1 MASLEDL
8 RRGVEYRLI
17 QDYRLRNCIMGNA
30 ELSKALN
37 AERKASELC
46 AKQRKNDGS
55 IIESQA
61 AQINY
66 LTIRA
71 TDSEKK
77 SKRKEPWAT
86 IGKVVVVAGGIEGGY
101 ELAKT
106 FKFIQ

>member
-37 AERKASELC
+37 AERTASELC

-77 SKRKEPWAT
+77 AKRKEPWAT
-86 IGKVVVVAGGIEGGY
+86 IGKVVVVVGGIKGGY